1 MSIQAKVVAS
11 KVHVFF
17 LVDTRTT
24 KLEYSEKKNDEVS
37 RSIIRSAHKLF
48 MSTRNV

>member
-1 MSIQAKVVAS
+1 VSIQAKVVAI

-17 LVDTRTT
+17 VDTQTT

-37 RSIIRSAHKLF
+37 RSII
-48 MSTRNV
+48 